1 MDKAEEEARIGEDG
15 EETPMDEDEEK
26 PVRRVRRVP

>member
-1 MDKAEEEARIGEDG
+1 MDKAEEEARIGEDE
-15 EETPMDEDEEK
+15 EETSMDEDEEE